1 MRRLCQ
7 ISVVVLLLVAAAW
20 AVKRYAV
27 ILILKATIG
36 TPTREEMYPKA
47 TRLPPRVDASMA
59 TLLAR
64 LEQVLSQ
71 KCPYV
76 LANLNPGLSDGEIA
90 KLENESG
97 IKLSKELKEL
107 YAWHNGCKRPT
118 DDFIP
123 MYSFRPF
130 ESVIAEKRRLAE
142 EVGKMDAAQKEVWQT
157 YVSYTD
163 DWLRIF
169 PDPSR
174 DGYVYDPTRTYG
186 DGALFHCCI
195 EMNSFRYFPSLENL
209 LAYFLECYETGIYS
223 FDAETKTLS
232 ADFEKAEDI
241 VGRYAEKVR

>member
-1 MRRLCQ
+1 MRRLLG
-7 ISVVVLLLVAAAW
+7 VLTVVLLLVVGGW

-27 ILILKATIG
+27 ILLLDATIG
-36 TPTREEMYPKA
+36 TPTKAEMYPKA
-47 TRLPPRVDASMA
+47 NRLPPRVAESTAD
-59 TLLAR
+59 LLRR
-64 LEQVLSQ
+64 LDRVLRE
-71 KCPYV
+71 KCPSV
-76 LANLNPGLSDGEIA
+76 VDSLNPGLSDDEIT

-107 YAWHNGCKRPT
+107 YMWHNGCKRPT

-123 MYSFRPF
+123 LYSFRPF
-130 ESVIAEKRRLAE
+130 EGVIAEKRGLAE
-142 EVGKMDAAQKEVWQT
+142 EVGKMDAAQKDVWRT

-174 DGYVYDPTRTYG
+174 DGYFYDPTRTYG